1 MKNRTWAEIDIDNLM
16 FNIKTLKSVLGRNV
30 GILAAVKANAY
41 GHDSIEITRILSKH
55 VSMFGVASMDEA
67 IELRIHRIDNPIL
80 ILSPT
85 MESDI
90 NRIVDYNLMPNVVAL
105 EYAKKL
111 DLAAHRKNRVVNVH
125 VEIDTGMN
133 RTGIHYTKAVE
144 QIEKICAMKNIVL
157 EGIFSHFAEAE
168 KADKAFSIAQ
178 KKRYDI
184 IIDTLQKKGI
194 KVKYRHFA
202 NSSAIE
208 NLEDCQYNLVRPGIM
223 IYGQYTDERLKK
235 KIALKPVMRIK
246 TRIGQIKTL
255 KKGDSVSYGRTF
267 TAKKEMRIATC
278 LIGYADGYL
287 RDLSNKSSMFVNNT
301 RVKVIGNVCM
311 DLTMIDISKVKS
323 ADVGDEVEVFG
334 DNIKLD
340 ELARLSN
347 TLIYEIMTGIGPR
360 VPRVFIKRRKMY
372 YSKNILATNGGNLV

>member
-208 NLEDCQYNLVRPGIM
+208 NL
-223 IYGQYTDERLKK
+223 
-235 KIALKPVMRIK
+235 
-246 TRIGQIKTL
+246 
-255 KKGDSVSYGRTF
+255 
-267 TAKKEMRIATC
+267 
-278 LIGYADGYL
+278 
-287 RDLSNKSSMFVNNT
+287 
-301 RVKVIGNVCM
+301 
-311 DLTMIDISKVKS
+311 
-323 ADVGDEVEVFG
+323 
-334 DNIKLD
+334 
-340 ELARLSN
+340 
-347 TLIYEIMTGIGPR
+347 
-360 VPRVFIKRRKMY
+360 
-372 YSKNILATNGGNLV
+372 